1 MKSILL
7 KVGLLA
13 TLSVGL
19 FAGKASATETDWATK
34 CLSMGEIKVG
44 ENPPYQQINCLLT
57 NAALSKEIPPEV
69 VKAVAEQESAWRQ
82 FDENGKVVS
91 DAPEGAK
98 HRGYGIMQVT
108 DEDPDTERLKTDI
121 IYNIEQ
127 GVNILNA
134 KYKLQNPTSVPRIP
148 RIEGAGRGII
158 ENWYFPVMAYNG
170 LVPPNSPIFRDNGS
184 RNLNTY
190 QDQVFSKIQNRSFYD
205 DTKLAKYPFDYNDFD
220 YETDNSKDFKFNR
233 FDYTLIDELHE
244 SVYLLKKGDVV
255 KVTKDGAN
263 LREQPTRYS
272 VGEGQPLNKTFIID
286 GDFEYTE
293 PDSKDYKEK
302 HYVWFPVKSTDGTL
316 SGYISSAYLTKK
328 KDFVAPIV
336 TGVKNNAFY
345 NEDLTINFDEG
356 TALLNGTVFKN
367 GSTVTNEG
375 KYTLVVQDEES
386 NTTTITFTLDKTKP
400 IFSGAADT
408 IIEVGSPFDSKSGV
422 SVTDNVDSDL
432 TSKIQ
437 VSGSVDNQKP
447 GEYQLVYSATDS
459 AGNTATSIRKI
470 TVIDSTKP
478 VFSGATDTIIQ
489 VGSPFDSKSG
499 VTVTDNVD
507 GDLTSKIQVS
517 GSVDNQKPGEYQL
530 VYSATDSAGNTAT
543 SIRKI
548 TVIDSTKPVIYGTAD
563 KKLNINS
570 QFDSM
575 AGVSAVDNVDGDLTK
590 SIKIAGI
597 VDTKKKGTY
606 TLTYTVSDKAGNIIT
621 VKRTITVIDNIPP
634 VIYGAVN
641 KTININTNFN
651 PLTGVTATDNV
662 DESLTKLIKVTG
674 TVNTKKIGTYTLTY
688 TVTDYSGNKQVLTRK
703 ITVKDNIKPVING
716 ALPKTIKV
724 KSNFNS
730 RAGVTAK
737 DNVDGDLTKVI
748 KITGTVNTKKKGT
761 YTLTYVVADKAGNKT
776 TVQRKI
782 TVK

>member
-7 KVGLLA
+7 KAGLLT

-19 FAGKASATETDWATK
+19 VAGKASADEMDWATK
-34 CLSMGEIKVG
+34 CGEIVVG
-44 ENPPYQQINCLLT
+44 KNPPYQQINCLLT

-69 VKAVAEQESAWRQ
+69 VKAVAEQESGWRQ
-82 FDENGKVVS
+82 FDDNGNVIS
-91 DAPEGAK
+91 NGSEGDK
-98 HRGYGIMQVT
+98 HKGYGIMQVT
-108 DEDPDTERLKTDI
+108 DEVPNPERLQTDI

-127 GVNILNA
+127 GVKILNA
-134 KYKLQNPTSVPRIP
+134 KYELQIPSSVPRIP
-148 RIEGAGRGII
+148 RIKDAGKDII

-170 LVPPNSPIFRDNGS
+170 IVPSNSPIFRSEGS
-184 RNLNTY
+184 RNLKTY
-190 QDQVFSKIQNRSFYD
+190 QDQVFSKIEYQSFSN
-205 DTKLAKYPFDYNDFD
+205 DTKLAQYPFEYNDFD
-220 YETDNSKDFKFNR
+220 YKTDFSTGFKFNR
-233 FDYTLIDELHE
+233 FDYVLTDELHE

-263 LREQPTRYS
+263 LRDRPTRYS
-272 VGEGQPLNKTFIID
+272 GGEGQPLNKTFIID

-302 HYVWFPVKSTDGTL
+302 HYVWFPVKSTDGAL

-328 KDFVAPIV
+328 KDFVDPIV
-336 TGVKNNAFY
+336 SGVKNNEYY
-345 NEDLTINFDEG
+345 NEDVKISFDEG
-356 TALLNGTVFKN
+356 TALLNGIAFEN
-367 GSTVTNEG
+367 GTTVTNEG
-375 KYTLVVQDEES
+375 KYMLEVKDAES
-386 NTTTITFTLDKTKP
+386 NTTKITFTIDKTKP
-400 IFSGAADT
+400 ELSGAA
-408 IIEVGSPFDSKSGV
+408 
-422 SVTDNVDSDL
+422 
-432 TSKIQ
+432 
-437 VSGSVDNQKP
+437 
-447 GEYQLVYSATDS
+447 
-459 AGNTATSIRKI
+459 
-470 TVIDSTKP
+470 
-478 VFSGATDTIIQ
+478 DTIIQ

-517 GSVDNQKPGEYQL
+517 GSVDSQKPGEYQL

-548 TVIDSTKPVIYGTAD
+548 TVIDSTKPVIYGMAD

-621 VKRTITVIDNIPP
+621 VKRTITVIDNIQP

-662 DESLTKLIKVTG
+662 DGSLTKLIKVTG
-674 TVNTKKIGTYTLTY
+674 TVNTKKTGTYTLTY
-688 TVTDYSGNKQVLTRK
+688 TVTDYSGNKTVITRK
-703 ITVKDNIKPVING
+703 ITVKDNIKPVIYG
-716 ALPKTIKV
+716 ATPKTIKV

-730 RAGVTAK
+730 RTGVTAK

-761 YTLTYVVADKAGNKT
+761 YTLTYVVSDKAGNKT

>member
-7 KVGLLA
+7 KAGLLT

-19 FAGKASATETDWATK
+19 VAGKASADEMDWATK
-34 CLSMGEIKVG
+34 CGEIVVG
-44 ENPPYQQINCLLT
+44 KNPPYQQINCLLT

-69 VKAVAEQESAWRQ
+69 VKAVAEQESGWRQ
-82 FDENGKVVS
+82 FDDNGNVIS
-91 DAPEGAK
+91 NGSEGDK
-98 HRGYGIMQVT
+98 HKGYGIMQVT
-108 DEDPDTERLKTDI
+108 DEVPNPERLQTDI

-127 GVNILNA
+127 GVKILNA
-134 KYKLQNPTSVPRIP
+134 KYELQIPSSVPRIP
-148 RIEGAGRGII
+148 RIKDAGKDII

-170 LVPPNSPIFRDNGS
+170 IVPSNSPIFRSEGS
-184 RNLNTY
+184 RNLKTY
-190 QDQVFSKIQNRSFYD
+190 QDQVFSKIEYQSFSN
-205 DTKLAKYPFDYNDFD
+205 DTKLAQYPFEYNDFD
-220 YETDNSKDFKFNR
+220 YKTDFSTGFKFNR
-233 FDYTLIDELHE
+233 FDYVLTDELHE

-263 LREQPTRYS
+263 LRDRPTRYS
-272 VGEGQPLNKTFIID
+272 GGEGQPLNKTFIID

-302 HYVWFPVKSTDGTL
+302 HYVWFPVKSTDGAL

-328 KDFVAPIV
+328 KDFVDPIV
-336 TGVKNNAFY
+336 SGVKNNEYY
-345 NEDLTINFDEG
+345 NEDVKISFDEG
-356 TALLNGTVFKN
+356 TALLNGIAFEN
-367 GSTVTNEG
+367 GTTVTNEG
-375 KYTLVVQDEES
+375 KYMLEVKDAES
-386 NTTTITFTLDKTKP
+386 NTTKITFTIDKTKP
-400 IFSGAADT
+400 ELSGAADT
-408 IIEVGSPFDSKSGV
+408 IIQVGSPFDSKSGV
-422 SVTDNVDSDL
+422 TVTDNVDGDL

-447 GEYQLVYSATDS
+447 GEYQLVYSTTDS

-478 VFSGATDTIIQ
+478 VFSGAADTIIQ
-489 VGSPFDSKSG
+489 VGSSFDSKSG

-621 VKRTITVIDNIPP
+621 VKRTITVIDNIQP

-662 DESLTKLIKVTG
+662 DGSLTKLIKVTG
-674 TVNTKKIGTYTLTY
+674 TVNTKKTGTYTLTY
-688 TVTDYSGNKQVLTRK
+688 TVTDYSGNKTVITRK
-703 ITVKDNIKPVING
+703 ITVKDNIKPVIYG
-716 ALPKTIKV
+716 ATPKTIKV

-730 RAGVTAK
+730 RTGVTAK

-761 YTLTYVVADKAGNKT
+761 YTLTYVVSDKAGNKT

>member
-7 KVGLLA
+7 KVGLLT

-19 FAGKASATETDWATK
+19 VAGKASADEMDWATK
-34 CLSMGEIKVG
+34 CGEIVEGK
-44 ENPPYQQINCLLT
+44 NPPYQQINCLLT
-57 NAALSKEIPPEV
+57 NAALSREIPPEV
-69 VKAVAEQESAWRQ
+69 VKAVAEQESGWRQ
-82 FDENGKVVS
+82 FDGNGNVIS
-91 DAPEGAK
+91 NGSEGDK
-98 HRGYGIMQVT
+98 HKGYGIMQVT
-108 DEDPDTERLKTDI
+108 DEVPNPERIQTDI

-134 KYKLQNPTSVPRIP
+134 KYSLQNPNSIPRIP

-170 LVPPNSPIFRDNGS
+170 IVPSNSPIFRSNGS
-184 RNLNTY
+184 RNTTTY
-190 QDQVFSKIQNRSFYD
+190 QDKVFSRIEDQSFYNN
-205 DTKLAKYPFDYNDFD
+205 TKLAQYPFEYNDFE
-220 YETDNSKDFKFNR
+220 YKTDFSTGFKFNK
-233 FDYTLIDELHE
+233 FDYVLSDELHE
-244 SVYLLKKGDVV
+244 SVYLLKKGDIV

-263 LREQPTRYS
+263 LRKQPTRDS

-286 GDFEYTE
+286 GDFEYTKL
-293 PDSKDYKEK
+293 DSTDYNQK

-328 KDFVAPIV
+328 KDFVDPIV
-336 TGVKNNAFY
+336 SGVKNNAFY
-345 NEDLTINFDEG
+345 NEDVTITYDEG

-386 NTTTITFTLDKTKP
+386 NTTTIKFTLDKTKP

-408 IIEVGSPFDSKSGV
+408 S
-422 SVTDNVDSDL
+422 
-432 TSKIQ
+432 
-437 VSGSVDNQKP
+437 
-447 GEYQLVYSATDS
+447 
-459 AGNTATSIRKI
+459 
-470 TVIDSTKP
+470 
-478 VFSGATDTIIQ
+478 IQ
-489 VGSPFDSKSG
+489 VGSSFDSKSG

-530 VYSATDSAGNTAT
+530 VYSATDDAGNTAT

-606 TLTYTVSDKAGNIIT
+606 TLTYTVSDKAVNKIT
-621 VKRTITVIDNIPP
+621 VERTITVIDNIKP

-662 DESLTKLIKVTG
+662 DGSLTKLIKVTG

-688 TVTDYSGNKQVLTRK
+688 TVTDYSGNRMVLTRK

-761 YTLTYVVADKAGNKT
+761 YTLKYVVADKTGNKT